1 MSALD
6 GGLLTTAQLAEL
18 LQVPPRTIDDWAY
31 RGTGPRYSRVGKARR
46 YLLRDVE
53 RWLDEHASEPAVPVR
68 RLRGV
73 S

>member
-31 RGTGPRYSRVGKARR
+31 HGTGPRYSRVGKARR
-46 YLLRDVE
+46 YARRDVE
-53 RWLDEHASEPAVPVR
+53 RWLDEHASEPVPVR

>member
-6 GGLLTTAQLAEL
+6 GGLLTTAQLADF
-18 LQVPPRTIDDWAY
+18 LQVPARTIDDWAY
-31 RGTGPRYSRVGKARR
+31 HGTGPRYSRVGRHRR
-46 YLLRDVE
+46 YARRDVE
-53 RWLDEHASEPAVPVR
+53 RWLDEHASEPASPR

>member
-1 MSALD
+1 VSALD

-31 RGTGPRYSRVGKARR
+31 DGVGPRFLKVGRARR
-46 YLLRDVE
+46 YARRDVE
-53 RWLDEHASEPAVPVR
+53 RWLDEHASDRPQAR

>member
-31 RGTGPRYSRVGKARR
+31 HGTGPRYSRVGKGRR
-46 YLLRDVE
+46 YARRDVE
-53 RWLDEHASEPAVPVR
+53 RWLDEHASDRPQAR